1 MKETST
7 RSKFFL
13 LMHSYHIARGM
24 VKDHI
29 QDDTQATNSQNVKLQ
44 FVPERIN
51 YDLIDR
57 NKAVHIFTLT
67 E

>member
-1 MKETST
+1 
-7 RSKFFL
+7 
-13 LMHSYHIARGM
+13 M

-29 QDDTQATNSQNVKLQ
+29 QDDTQATNGHNVKLQ

-67 E
+67 K